1 MQQGLDAIGR
11 NVRNQSQLIEDLL
24 DVSRII
30 SGKIQLNVELVNMTS
45 VIEAALETVRL
56 SADAKGIE
64 LETLFDPLSFIVSGD
79 SARLQQIIW
88 NLLSNAIKFTPKNG
102 KVQIVLKRVDSR
114 VQVSVIDTGQGIKP
128 EFLPHVFERFSQAD
142 GSTTRKYGGL
152 GLGLSIVRGLAEL
165 HGGTV
170 WVTSAGEGMGATFT
184 VSLPIAPIRSNVTS
198 SKNSDRNKV
207 TDNDEFDYSES
218 LVLSGVK
225 VLVVDDEPDAR
236 DLIRCVLEDALANVV
251 TAESAQNALELIS
264 RELPDVLV
272 SDIGMPDEDGYEL
285 IRKVRSLP
293 SGAGGRIPAVALTA
307 YARAEDR
314 KRALLAGYQMHICK
328 PVEPSELIAIVSSLT
343 SLMTK
348 RD

>member
-1 MQQGLDAIGR
+1 M
-11 NVRNQSQLIEDLL
+11 
-24 DVSRII
+24 
-30 SGKIQLNVELVNMTS
+30 
-45 VIEAALETVRL
+45 
-56 SADAKGIE
+56 
-64 LETLFDPLSFIVSGD
+64 LFDPLSFIVSGD
-79 SARLQQIIW
+79 STRLQQIIW

-114 VQVSVIDTGQGIKP
+114 VQLSVIDTGQGIKP

-198 SKNSDRNKV
+198 ERNSDRNKV

-314 KRALLAGYQMHICK
+314 KRALLAGYQMHISK

-343 SLMTK
+343 RLMGK